1 VIISCQQRESLEPI
15 ALHNDYIDSAG
26 WVLMC
31 VAQASEHGG
40 HASYLTTGFRR
51 SSAGRGKGCRL
62 EVLRTMSA
70 ISLAASVALGGCT
83 SSPKPD
89 EGQKAAG
96 TTTVPEKKVA
106 AVSARAHS
114 KSDTSKNATSAVRLD
129 QLIGLDEASLRS
141 LLGQPAATEEAAPS
155 KLWIYRRRQC
165 TMNITLY
172 PDVET
177 RKFYAL
183 NYEVSGNDG
192 STRQQQCITQFS
204 SQLAALN
211 PPG

>member
-1 VIISCQQRESLEPI
+1 
-15 ALHNDYIDSAG
+15 
-26 WVLMC
+26 
-31 VAQASEHGG
+31 
-40 HASYLTTGFRR
+40 
-51 SSAGRGKGCRL
+51 
-62 EVLRTMSA
+62 MSA

-83 SSPKPD
+83 SSPKPVD
-89 EGQKAAG
+89 GHKVGG
-96 TTTVPEKKVA
+96 TTTASEKKVA
-106 AVSARAHS
+106 AANAPARNS
-114 KSDTSKNATSAVRLD
+114 KSDSAKNGTSAVRPKID

-141 LLGQPAATEEAAPS
+141 VLGEPAATEETAPS

-192 STRQQQCITQFS
+192 SIRQQQCITQFS
-204 SQLAALN
+204 AQLAALDN

>member
-1 VIISCQQRESLEPI
+1 
-15 ALHNDYIDSAG
+15 
-26 WVLMC
+26 
-31 VAQASEHGG
+31 
-40 HASYLTTGFRR
+40 
-51 SSAGRGKGCRL
+51 
-62 EVLRTMSA
+62 MSA
-70 ISLAASVALGGCT
+70 IGLAASVALGGCM
-83 SSPKPD
+83 SASKPD
-89 EGQKAAG
+89 EGHKAAG
-96 TTTVPEKKVA
+96 STTASEKKVA
-106 AVSARAHS
+106 AVNTSTRNT
-114 KSDTSKNATSAVRLD
+114 KSETSKNVTAAMRPKID

-141 LLGQPAATEEAAPS
+141 LLGEPAATEETAPS
-155 KLWIYRRRQC
+155 KLWIYRHRQC